1 MKRNEILDCWVK
13 VFREHFDI
21 ELVRRHRGSANGKYV
36 EFIFHSPLIEKVTGR
51 QNTLKEAEACGYWA
65 MVRKQT
71 SPKRQY
77 YKGHQV
83 FQMFLTPVHPK
94 KKYVDKVLAAVAL
107 EFTPVVQ
114 RKRKMA
120 RNDILSRKGTIIS
133 EAPETS
139 RMDEPMRA

>member
-1 MKRNEILDCWVK
+1 MKRNEILDEWVK
-13 VFREHFDI
+13 AFREHFNI

-36 EFIFHSPLIEKVTGR
+36 EFISHSPLMKSVTGR
-51 QNTLKEAEACGYWA
+51 QNMLKEAEACGYWV

-71 SPKRQY
+71 SPKRRY

-107 EFTPVVQ
+107 EFTPVGQ
-114 RKRKMA
+114 RKR
-120 RNDILSRKGTIIS
+120 RK
-133 EAPETS
+133 ETV
-139 RMDEPMRA
+139 RERVLNGIQQRL